1 MQAPN
6 IAADVAKVEARQDE
20 LCELLWV
27 VRDALLMI
35 VRYIERR
42 YPRKK

>member
-1 MQAPN
+1 MQAPD
-6 IAADVAKVEARQDE
+6 IEADVAKVGAHQDE
-20 LCELLWV
+20 LRELLWV

>member
-6 IAADVAKVEARQDE
+6 IAADVVKVEAQRDE
-20 LCELLWV
+20 LQDLLWV

-42 YPRKK
+42 YPKKK